1 VKTQLLQDRLDIL
14 IERVFLWAIPGWVRP
29 NWLTYLRMLTVPVI
43 AWLLYSGQA
52 IPAFLLFVFSAS
64 TDFLDGAMARRR
76 NQITDLGRVI
86 DPIADKM
93 LIATILIYVGFEYLI
108 VKIFLIFIL
117 LEIGAVLSGS
127 ALSYRFGEPVGAN
140 VYGKIKMIIQSIS
153 VLILLAGI
161 FSHNDYLIAASVSL
175 LYVALVFA
183 ILAGIKVFR
192 NKHKV
197 VRKQIRVLL
206 RLDR

>member
-153 VLILLAGI
+153 VLI
-161 FSHNDYLIAASVSL
+161 HNDYLIAASVSL